1 MEAAQ
6 LRFPLAVQEE
16 VRSDE
21 LASDRYDLQSLYS
34 I

>member
-6 LRFPLAVQEE
+6 LRFPLAVQE